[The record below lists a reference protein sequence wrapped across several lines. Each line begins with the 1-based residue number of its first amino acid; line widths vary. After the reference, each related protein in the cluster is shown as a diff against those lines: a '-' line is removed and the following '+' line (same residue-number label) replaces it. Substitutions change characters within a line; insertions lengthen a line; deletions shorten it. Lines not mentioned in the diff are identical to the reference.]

1 MSTTT
6 DSGGRPGWLGAGRA
20 ARRAHRRA
28 VTHQAASVLLGYPDE
43 GFFERLPLVTR
54 AVAELPRGTVRA
66 ALMEFCDHAASTPEL
81 ELCRHYVEVFDMRR
95 RRALH
100 MTYYT
105 DGDTRRR
112 GHALAE
118 VKRVY
123 AEAGWEVS
131 TRELPDHLAVILEF
145 AARGDNDSG
154 QDLLLRFRP
163 GLELLAE
170 ALRDHG
176 TPYTQVVDAVA
187 QTLPVQSTA
196 DREAVQRLAAQG
208 PPAENVGLE
217 AYGGRTALP
226 VVGVN
231 EGRVPPP
238 RGSGV
243 EHGGGA
249 R

>member
-20 ARRAHRRA
+20 VRRAHRRA

-43 GFFERLPLVTR
+43 GFFERLPMATR

-81 ELCRHYVEVFDMRR
+81 ELCRHYAEVFDVRR
-95 RRALH
+95 SRALN

-105 DGDTRRR
+105 DGDTRRGR
-112 GHALAE
+112 ALAE
-118 VKRVY
+118 VERVY
-123 AEAGWEVS
+123 HEAGWEVS

-145 AARGDNDSG
+145 AARGDNEAG

-170 ALRDHG
+170 ALREHG
-176 TPYTQVVDAVA
+176 TPYTRVVDAVA
-187 QTLPVQSTA
+187 QTLPVQNTA
-196 DREAVQRLAAQG
+196 DREAVQRSAVQG
-208 PPAENVGLE
+208 PPEEN
-217 AYGGRTALP
+217 ALP
-226 VVGVN
+226 VVGVHK
-231 EGRVPPP
+231 GRVPPP
-238 RGSGV
+238 RGSGA
-243 EHGGGA
+243 ERDGGA